1 MLSCSGW
8 SAIPPY
14 YRLDLESTLGFNV
27 ALMTLRYR
35 PLGGTGIEVSTYCLG
50 AMMFGA
56 EGNPDYDECTR
67 MIHTALDAG
76 INFIDT
82 ADAYGAHDGE
92 SERIVSAGLPLQGRR
107 DAVPP
112 AHKVHFPMADQP
124 TRSGTSRLWITR
136 AVEDSL
142 RRLQTDWIDLY
153 QVHRPDPAT
162 DIEETLSVL
171 SDLVHQGKI
180 R

>member
-1 MLSCSGW
+1 SCSGW
-8 SAIPPY
+8 SAMPPC
-14 YRLDLESTLGFNV
+14 YRLDLELTLGFNV

-56 EGNPDYDECTR
+56 EGNPDHDECTR

-76 INFIDT
+76 INFIHT
-82 ADAYGAHDGE
+82 SDAYTSVSYETTYVEPDRSGGA
-92 SERIVSAGLPLQGRR
+92 ATQGRC
-107 DAVPP
+107 DDVAL
-112 AHKVHFPMADQP
+112 ATKLHFPMSDQP
-124 TRSGTSRLWITR
+124 NRSGTSRLWITR

-162 DIEETLSVL
+162 DI
-171 SDLVHQGKI
+171 
-180 R
+180 